1 MKKIA
6 TCKNR
11 QDLPYR
17 RKANSPRRW
26 LRDRAMRRSRTEVA
40 KLEEDENAQRE
51 FVEAI
56 RSMLPRA
63 EAQFRGRF

>member
-1 MKKIA
+1 
-6 TCKNR
+6 
-11 QDLPYR
+11 
-17 RKANSPRRW
+17 
-26 LRDRAMRRSRTEVA
+26 MRRSRTEVA